1 MVQDEEGEVILEDHE
16 FGLLIDDDDTASYDP
31 YSDTSDWPEW
41 IRRSYAKVSKEVR
54 AEHTELFK
62 SRA

>member
-31 YSDTSDWPEW
+31 
-41 IRRSYAKVSKEVR
+41 
-54 AEHTELFK
+54 
-62 SRA
+62 